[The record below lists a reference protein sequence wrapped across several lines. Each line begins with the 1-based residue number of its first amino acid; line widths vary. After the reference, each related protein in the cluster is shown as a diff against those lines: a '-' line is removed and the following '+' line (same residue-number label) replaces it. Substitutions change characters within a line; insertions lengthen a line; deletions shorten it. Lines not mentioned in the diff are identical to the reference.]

1 MSVREIRIWIRL
13 QFTLFRFLSLNST
26 AFYIGEFVFFFR
38 LKWED
43 LGLPAKMCDSIRGVE

>member
-26 AFYIGEFVFFFR
+26 AYIEEFVFFFR

-43 LGLPAKMCDSIRGVE
+43 LGLPAKMCDSMRGVE